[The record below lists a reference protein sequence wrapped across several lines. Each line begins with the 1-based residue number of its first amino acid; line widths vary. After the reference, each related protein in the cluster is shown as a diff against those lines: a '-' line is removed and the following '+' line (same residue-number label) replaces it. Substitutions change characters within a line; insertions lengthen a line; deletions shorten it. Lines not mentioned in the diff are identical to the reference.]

1 MTNFDRVLKTLLENR
16 PEDQSVFDPY
26 PTLLAACPDL
36 SKPELE
42 ALLNEIAAGGLIR
55 RFVSSGWT
63 VKVMLYPSAFIYFK
77 NQAEIEAQKK
87 AEKLDDRRWAL
98 KVATLGYVA
107 GFISGIASMWV
118 KATFFP

>member
-16 PEDQSVFDPY
+16 PEDQPVFDPY
-26 PTLLAACPDL
+26 PILLAACPDL
-36 SKPELE
+36 SQPELE
-42 ALLNEIAAGGLIR
+42 ALLSEIEEGGLIR
-55 RFVSSGWT
+55 RFVASGWT
-63 VKVMLYPSAFIYFK
+63 VKVMLYLPAFIYFK
-77 NQAEIEAQKK
+77 KQAEVEVQKK